1 MIKTFNAPLVSSLKS
16 LLPGVLLSD
25 KLMKLKVSG
34 VCLDSRQVKPGDL
47 FFAIPGAYQ
56 DGRDY
61 IQSSLKAGA
70 EIVLCHA
77 DSFCFKKHARV
88 VAIPDL
94 NKKISKIS
102 GQFYSNPS
110 HKVALTG
117 VTGTNGKTTCT
128 QLLSQLFSLA
138 GDRAGVM
145 GTLGHGCVES
155 GKSELKGE
163 GMTTPDPITIQA
175 VLADFAERNIKKAVI
190 EVSSHSLS
198 QFRVHGLLFD
208 TAIFTNLT
216 HDHLDYHGDIASY
229 SAAKKQLFSMPGLK
243 NAVINEDDPVGL
255 EIAQKL
261 PSSTASFTFSL
272 VNPAASIYAQDIKLT
287 GAGIVAHILTPWG
300 DGMLKSPLIGR
311 FNLLNLLAVLGAACC
326 QGLMLQE
333 VLKLIPCLGPI
344 PGRMEVISGPACEAD
359 KEIFAPMIVVD
370 FAHTPD
376 ALKNALEALKYNC
389 NGKLWCV
396 FGCGGDR
403 DKAKRSK
410 MGKIADQLADKIVVT
425 NDNPRGDDSQAI
437 IDEILSGI
445 CFELRGKKSVHII
458 PDRRKAIQFSIESAA
473 QEDVVLIAGK
483 GHELYQII
491 GSNVQS
497 FSDQAEARLA
507 LSRRGW
513 LA

>member
-16 LLPGVLLSD
+16 LLPGVLLPD
-25 KLMKLKVSG
+25 KLMKSKVSG

-77 DSFCFKKHARV
+77 DSCYFKKHERV
-88 VAIPDL
+88 ISIPDL

-110 HKVALTG
+110 HKIALIG

-128 QLLSQLFSLA
+128 QLLSQLFSLV
-138 GDRAGVM
+138 GDRAGVI
-145 GTLGHGCVES
+145 GTLGYGCVES
-155 GKSELKGE
+155 GKSELKGK
-163 GMTTPDPITIQA
+163 GMTTPDPITIQS
-175 VLADFAERNIKKAVI
+175 VLANFAECNVKRAVI

-208 TAIFTNLT
+208 TAVFTNLS
-216 HDHLDYHGDIASY
+216 HDHLDYHGDISSY
-229 SAAKKQLFSMPGLK
+229 SAAKKQLFFMPGLK

-255 EIAQKL
+255 EIAQEL
-261 PSSTASFTFSL
+261 PSSTTFFTFSL
-272 VNPAASIYAQDIKLT
+272 VNPAASIYAQNVKLT
-287 GAGIVAHILTPWG
+287 GAGVTADISTPWG
-300 DGMLKSPLIGR
+300 NGMLKSPLIGR
-311 FNLLNLLAVLGAACC
+311 FNLLNLLAVVGAACC
-326 QGLMLQE
+326 QGLTLQK
-333 VLKLIPCLGPI
+333 VLKLIPHLGPI
-344 PGRMEVISGPACEAD
+344 PGRMEVIYDPVCATN
-359 KEIFAPMIVVD
+359 KEIYGPMVVVD